1 MESTFKNIR
10 KKNQKKKKCPRAQ
23 PTDINLCAF
32 SKDSADICQGDSGG
46 GLVTYNPEGW
56 VQMVMT
62 QPDNHPF
69 RFYELLGVVSYNLG
83 CNSTFQGANNYL
95 LDIKRHY

>member
-1 MESTFKNIR
+1 MNKRRS
-10 KKNQKKKKCPRAQ
+10 KCPAARL
-23 PTDINLCAF
+23 TDINLCAF

-46 GLVTYNPEGW
+46 GLVTYNTEGW
-56 VQMVMT
+56 VRMVKT
-62 QPDNHPF
+62 QPENHPF

-95 LDIKRHY
+95 LDIKRHYSSLI